1 MVWGCFSWKGVGA
14 FHQIKGILTNERYRQ
29 ILIRQMRPSARQ
41 LRGDNSIFQ
50 HDNDPKHTANIVKN
64 YLINQQ
70 IEMLEWRPQS
80 LDLNRIE
87 NLWADLNRKLNK
99 RYLPK
104 RGRIVSVFE
113 TSMGEPQ
120 RRTFINS

>member
-14 FHQIKGILTNERYRQ
+14 FHQIKGILTKERYRQ
-29 ILIRQMRPSARQ
+29 ILIRQMRPSAGQ
-41 LRGDNSIFQ
+41 LCGDTSIFQ
-50 HDNDPKHTANIVKN
+50 HDNDPKHTAHIVKN
-64 YLINQQ
+64 YLIKQQ
-70 IEMLEWRPQS
+70 IEMLEWPPQS

-87 NLWADLNRKLNK
+87 NFWAELNRKLNK

-104 RGRIVSVFE
+104 RRKIVSLFE

-120 RRTFINS
+120 RRSPS